1 MKKITPEELVT
12 AAESYDQIY
21 SERWMTSS
29 DELIAASEFY
39 DQIYSGFTHLTAQ
52 DLTADMKRG
61 KNLARLPQ
69 PVYL

>member
-1 MKKITPEELVT
+1 MNDKKITPEELVT

-52 DLTADMKRG
+52 DLTDYQLDVDEAIE
-61 KNLARLPQ
+61 L
-69 PVYL
+69 